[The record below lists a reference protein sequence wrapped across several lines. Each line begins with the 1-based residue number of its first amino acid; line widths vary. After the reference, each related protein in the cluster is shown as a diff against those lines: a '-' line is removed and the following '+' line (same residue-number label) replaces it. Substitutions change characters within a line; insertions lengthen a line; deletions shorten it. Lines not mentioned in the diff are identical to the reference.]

1 MVSHKQHFA
10 IIPGGKKMNCMHNQS
25 SWLPWNRVT
34 WFDDRH
40 EYTNLNNIKIDSQ
53 LRLLNIPSLA
63 QHEHH
68 IQNINMDKNN

>member
-25 SWLPWNRVT
+25 QYPPPQIAK
-34 WFDDRH
+34 H
-40 EYTNLNNIKIDSQ
+40 
-53 LRLLNIPSLA
+53 PSLA

-68 IQNINMDKNN
+68 IQNINMDKKK